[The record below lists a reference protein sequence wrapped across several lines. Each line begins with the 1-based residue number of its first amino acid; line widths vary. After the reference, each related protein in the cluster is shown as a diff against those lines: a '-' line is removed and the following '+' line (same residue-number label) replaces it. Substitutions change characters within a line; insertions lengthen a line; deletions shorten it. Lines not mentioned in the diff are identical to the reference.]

1 MDVFIAGG
9 YTFFKDGLRMRLSLK
24 EKNAL
29 KTALEGFEGEVYLFG
44 SRLDHAK
51 RGGDIDI
58 LIKPARKTGQ
68 YELKSTIVS
77 RFERTL
83 EQSLDVVVYNDQNI
97 FCQEVM
103 KYAKPFDPAS
113 L

>member
-1 MDVFIAGG
+1 MG
-9 YTFFKDGLRMRLSLK
+9 YMRLSAK
-24 EKNAL
+24 ERKAL

-44 SRLDHAK
+44 SRLDPDK

-58 LIKPARKTGQ
+58 LLKPIQKTDR
-68 YELKSTIVS
+68 YELKTRIASK
-77 RFERTL
+77 FERAL

-103 KYAKPFDPAS
+103 KHARCFDPAG